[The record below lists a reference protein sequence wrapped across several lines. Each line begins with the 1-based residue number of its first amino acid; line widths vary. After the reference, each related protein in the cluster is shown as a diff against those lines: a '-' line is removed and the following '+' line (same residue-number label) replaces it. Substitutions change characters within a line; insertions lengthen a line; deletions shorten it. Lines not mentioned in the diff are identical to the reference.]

1 MVIWSRPCLTN
12 NLIINTIMGMFDTI
26 FIKKKLPLTKELKA
40 LNIKWEKE
48 PFQTKD
54 LENLLDTYEI
64 TRSGELRHLWQ
75 ERVWK
80 DDDSAF
86 LKGYMDVVKEE
97 WRKVDFHGTI
107 NFYTDH
113 TDNNNYHWDYLN
125 DNPEQM
131 TWDDIE
137 IIQGYDWWI
146 EFEAYFTH
154 GFLDNIKLIKVT
166 KSPISERIKY
176 NKLWSEKRAR
186 ENKKLSR
193 RAVCFLRQF
202 TWYRK
207 TISFTLKFVNK
218 IHSVLTKALY
228 RL

>member
-1 MVIWSRPCLTN
+1 
-12 NLIINTIMGMFDTI
+12 MGMFDTI
-26 FIKKKLPLTKELKA
+26 FVKKKLPLTKELKA
-40 LNIKWEKE
+40 LNIEWAKE

-54 LENLLDTYEI
+54 LESLMETYEI
-64 TRSGELRHLWQ
+64 TKSGKLRYLWQ

-97 WRKVDFHGTI
+97 WREIDFHGTI
-107 NFYTDH
+107 NFYTSYC
-113 TDNNNYHWDYLN
+113 DNDSYNWDFIN
-125 DNPEQM
+125 DDPEQM

-154 GFLDNIKLIKVT
+154 GFLDNIKLIKAT
-166 KSPISERIKY
+166 KDPISERIKN
-176 NKLWSEKRAR
+176 NKIWAEKRAT

-193 RAVCFLRQF
+193 KIVGFLRKF
-202 TWYRK
+202 ACYRSLIRLLLRLVDK
-207 TISFTLKFVNK
+207 A
-218 IHSVLTKALY
+218 HSCLTRALY